1 MEVKNARFDEN
12 VDKLPADA
20 QKSEDHK
27 KLLDYGIHESVA
39 DRLDEIYRSGKTEFR
54 FNFYPLRFLIVPGYI
69 LIQNI
74 AMHMRRKIL
83 FVLKESDVL

>member
-12 VDKLPADA
+12 ADESPIDA

-39 DRLDEIYRSGKTEFR
+39 DRLDEIYKSGKTEFR
-54 FNFYPLRFLIVPGYI
+54 FKFYPLRFSIVPRY
-69 LIQNI
+69 LIHLDTQYSN
-74 AMHMRRKIL
+74 AY
-83 FVLKESDVL
+83 V